1 LVYIT
6 IYYNCFHIS
15 RSRGGGLMVSRTL
28 DGKPAA
34 ERELSDWEEIFG
46 PYDCIELSQ
55 ESIDFHEKVRRR
67 SLWESDH

>member
-1 LVYIT
+1 
-6 IYYNCFHIS
+6 
-15 RSRGGGLMVSRTL
+15 MVSRTL

-46 PYDCIELSQ
+46 PYDCMEPSQ